1 MEGILMKKYRKYIIA
16 VLTVLLIAVGLTA
29 CGKSTAQD
37 LQSHQ
42 WTFASSKDN
51 GMAATAKFSKSNL
64 TLTQA
69 GFSEVYTYKLIE
81 NKGNEQI
88 KFIGKN
94 SVSGSTETRLFK
106 IKKQSD
112 KYKLTPINTL
122 AKSDTGTVSLIPK

>member
-1 MEGILMKKYRKYIIA
+1 MKQYRKYIIA
-16 VLTVLLIAVGLTA
+16 AFSLLLMVAALTA
-29 CGKSTAQD
+29 CGRSTAQD

-51 GMAATAKFSKSNL
+51 GTATTAKFSKENL
-64 TLTQA
+64 TLSQA
-69 GFSEVYTYKLIE
+69 GFSEVYSYKLTKR
-81 NKGNEQI
+81 NGDEQI
-88 KFIGKN
+88 KFVGKN

-106 IKKQSD
+106 LKKQSD

>member
-1 MEGILMKKYRKYIIA
+1 MSL
-16 VLTVLLIAVGLTA
+16 LLIVVGLTA

-69 GFSEVYTYKLIE
+69 GFSEVYVYKLIE
-81 NKGNEQI
+81 KNGNEQI

-94 SVSGSTETRLFK
+94 NVSGNKETRLFK
-106 IKKQSD
+106 IRKQSD

-122 AKSDTGTVSLIPK
+122 AKDDTGTVSLIPK

>member
-1 MEGILMKKYRKYIIA
+1 MKKYRKYIIA
-16 VLTVLLIAVGLTA
+16 VMTVLLIAVGLTA

-69 GFSEVYTYKLIE
+69 GFSEVYEYKLLE
-81 NKGNEQI
+81 SKGNEQI

-112 KYKLTPINTL
+112 KYKLIPINTL

>member
-1 MEGILMKKYRKYIIA
+1 MKSYRKYIIA
-16 VLTVLLIAVGLTA
+16 VMTVLLIAIGLTA

-51 GMAATAKFSKSNL
+51 GTATTAKFSKENL
-64 TLTQA
+64 TLSQA
-69 GFSEVYTYKLIE
+69 GFSEVYSYKLTKR
-81 NKGNEQI
+81 NGDEQI
-88 KFIGKN
+88 KFVRKN

>member
-1 MEGILMKKYRKYIIA
+1 MKKYRKYIIA
-16 VLTVLLIAVGLTA
+16 VMTVLLIAVGLTA

-112 KYKLTPINTL
+112 KYKLTPISTL

>member
-1 MEGILMKKYRKYIIA
+1 MKKYRKYIIA
-16 VLTVLLIAVGLTA
+16 VMTVLLIAVGLNA

-88 KFIGKN
+88 KFIGKI
-94 SVSGSTETRLFK
+94 VFQVAQKHVCLRLK
-106 IKKQSD
+106 SSQ
-112 KYKLTPINTL
+112 TNIN
-122 AKSDTGTVSLIPK
+122 

>member
-1 MEGILMKKYRKYIIA
+1 MEGILMKEYRKYIIA
-16 VLTVLLIAVGLTA
+16 VMTVLLIAVGLTA

-81 NKGNEQI
+81 NNGPLSI
-88 KFIGKN
+88 K
-94 SVSGSTETRLFK
+94 
-106 IKKQSD
+106 
-112 KYKLTPINTL
+112 
-122 AKSDTGTVSLIPK
+122 

>member
-1 MEGILMKKYRKYIIA
+1 MKKYRKYIIA
-16 VLTVLLIAVGLTA
+16 VMTVLLIAVGLTA

-81 NKGNEQI
+81 NKGNEQ
-88 KFIGKN
+88 
-94 SVSGSTETRLFK
+94 TRVMN
-106 IKKQSD
+106 
-112 KYKLTPINTL
+112 KLSSLVRTVFQVVQKHDYLRLKSSQTNIN
-122 AKSDTGTVSLIPK
+122 

>member
-16 VLTVLLIAVGLTA
+16 VMTVLLIAVGLTA

-112 KYKLTPINTL
+112 KYKLTPINTP
-122 AKSDTGTVSLIPK
+122 AKSDTGTVTLIPK

>member
-1 MEGILMKKYRKYIIA
+1 MKKYRKYIIA
-16 VLTVLLIAVGLTA
+16 VMTVLLIVVGLTA

-88 KFIGKN
+88 KFIDKN

-112 KYKLTPINTL
+112 KYKLTPIHTL

>member
-1 MEGILMKKYRKYIIA
+1 MKKYREYIIA
-16 VLTVLLIAVGLTA
+16 VMTVLLIAVGLTA

-64 TLTQA
+64 ALTQA

-81 NKGNEQI
+81 NKDNEQI
-88 KFIGKN
+88 RFIGKN
-94 SVSGSTETRLFK
+94 SVSGNNKTRLFR
-106 IKKQSD
+106 IRKQSD

-122 AKSDTGTVSLIPK
+122 AKDDTGTVSLIPK

>member
-1 MEGILMKKYRKYIIA
+1 MKSYRKYIIA
-16 VLTVLLIAVGLTA
+16 VMTVLLIAISLTA

-51 GMAATAKFSKSNL
+51 GTATTAKFSKENL
-64 TLTQA
+64 TLSQA
-69 GFSEVYTYKLIE
+69 GFSEVYSYKLTKR
-81 NKGNEQI
+81 NGDEQI
-88 KFIGKN
+88 KFVGKN

>member
-1 MEGILMKKYRKYIIA
+1 MEDILMKKYRKYIIA
-16 VLTVLLIAVGLTA
+16 VLTVLLIAIGLTA

-51 GMAATAKFSKSNL
+51 GTATTAKFSKENL
-64 TLTQA
+64 TLSQA
-69 GFSEVYTYKLIE
+69 GFSEVYSYKLTKR
-81 NKGNEQI
+81 NGDEQI
-88 KFIGKN
+88 KFVGKN

>member
-16 VLTVLLIAVGLTA
+16 VMTVLLIAVGLTA

-122 AKSDTGTVSLIPK
+122 AKSDTWA

>member
-1 MEGILMKKYRKYIIA
+1 M
-16 VLTVLLIAVGLTA
+16 TVLLIAVGLTA

-69 GFSEVYTYKLIE
+69 GFSEVYEYKLLE

-122 AKSDTGTVSLIPK
+122 AKSDTGTVTLIPK

>member
-1 MEGILMKKYRKYIIA
+1 M
-16 VLTVLLIAVGLTA
+16 LLIAIGLTA

-42 WTFASSKDN
+42 WTFVSSKDN
-51 GMAATAKFSKSNL
+51 GTATTAKFSKENL
-64 TLTQA
+64 TLSQA
-69 GFSEVYTYKLIE
+69 GFSEVYSYKLTKR
-81 NKGNEQI
+81 NGDEQI
-88 KFIGKN
+88 KFVGKN

>member
-1 MEGILMKKYRKYIIA
+1 MESYRKYIIA
-16 VLTVLLIAVGLTA
+16 VMTVLLIAIGLTA

-51 GMAATAKFSKSNL
+51 GTATTARFSKENL
-64 TLTQA
+64 TLSQA
-69 GFSEVYTYKLIE
+69 GFSEVYSYKLTKR
-81 NKGNEQI
+81 NGDEQI
-88 KFIGKN
+88 KFVGKN

>member
-1 MEGILMKKYRKYIIA
+1 MKKYRKYIIA
-16 VLTVLLIAVGLTA
+16 VMTVLLIVVGLTA

-69 GFSEVYTYKLIE
+69 GFSEVYEYKLLE
-81 NKGNEQI
+81 SKGNEQI

-122 AKSDTGTVSLIPK
+122 AKCDTGTVSLIPK

>member
-1 MEGILMKKYRKYIIA
+1 MKSYRKYIIA
-16 VLTVLLIAVGLTA
+16 VMTVLLIAIGLTA

-51 GMAATAKFSKSNL
+51 GTATTAKFSKENL
-64 TLTQA
+64 TLSQA
-69 GFSEVYTYKLIE
+69 GFSEVYSYKLTKR
-81 NKGNEQI
+81 NGDEQI
-88 KFIGKN
+88 KFVGKN

>member
-1 MEGILMKKYRKYIIA
+1 MKEYRKYIIA
-16 VLTVLLIAVGLTA
+16 VMTVLLIAVGLTA

-42 WTFASSKDN
+42 WTFTSSKDN

-112 KYKLTPINTL
+112 KYKLIPINTL
-122 AKSDTGTVSLIPK
+122 AKSDTGTVTLIPK

>member
-1 MEGILMKKYRKYIIA
+1 MKKYRKYIIA
-16 VLTVLLIAVGLTA
+16 VMTVLLIVVGLTA

-37 LQSHQ
+37 LQSYQ

-69 GFSEVYTYKLIE
+69 GFSKVYTYKLIK

-88 KFIGKN
+88 EFIGKN
-94 SVSGSTETRLFK
+94 SVSDSTETRLFK

-122 AKSDTGTVSLIPK
+122 AKNDTGTVTLIPK

>member
-1 MEGILMKKYRKYIIA
+1 MKKYRKYIIA
-16 VLTVLLIAVGLTA
+16 VLTVLLIAIGLTG

-51 GMAATAKFSKSNL
+51 GTATTAKFSKENL
-64 TLTQA
+64 TLSQA
-69 GFSEVYTYKLIE
+69 GFSEVYSYKLTKR
-81 NKGNEQI
+81 NGDEQI
-88 KFIGKN
+88 KFVGKN

-122 AKSDTGTVSLIPK
+122 AKSDTGTVSLISK

>member
-1 MEGILMKKYRKYIIA
+1 MKKYRKYMIA
-16 VLTVLLIAVGLTA
+16 VLTVLLIAIGLTA

-51 GMAATAKFSKSNL
+51 GTATTAKFSKENL
-64 TLTQA
+64 TLSQA
-69 GFSEVYTYKLIE
+69 GFSEVYSYKLTKH
-81 NKGNEQI
+81 NGDEQI
-88 KFIGKN
+88 KFVGKN
-94 SVSGSTETRLFK
+94 SVSGSTETRVFK
-106 IKKQSD
+106 IKRQSD

>member
-1 MEGILMKKYRKYIIA
+1 MKQYRKYIIA
-16 VLTVLLIAVGLTA
+16 AFSLLLMVAALTA
-29 CGKSTAQD
+29 CGRSTAQD

-51 GMAATAKFSKSNL
+51 GTATTAKFSKENL
-64 TLTQA
+64 TLSQA
-69 GFSEVYTYKLIE
+69 GFSEVYSYKLTKR
-81 NKGNEQI
+81 NGDEQI
-88 KFIGKN
+88 KFVGKN

-112 KYKLTPINTL
+112 KYKLTPINAL

>member
-1 MEGILMKKYRKYIIA
+1 M
-16 VLTVLLIAVGLTA
+16 TVLLIAIGLTA

-51 GMAATAKFSKSNL
+51 GTATTAKFSKENL
-64 TLTQA
+64 TLSQA
-69 GFSEVYTYKLIE
+69 GFSEVYSYKLTKR
-81 NKGNEQI
+81 NGDEQI
-88 KFIGKN
+88 KFVGKN

>member
-1 MEGILMKKYRKYIIA
+1 MKQYRKYIIA
-16 VLTVLLIAVGLTA
+16 AFSLLLMVAALTA
-29 CGKSTAQD
+29 CGRSTAQD

-51 GMAATAKFSKSNL
+51 GTATTAKFSKENL
-64 TLTQA
+64 TLSQA
-69 GFSEVYTYKLIE
+69 GFSEVYSYKLTKR
-81 NKGNEQI
+81 NGDEQI
-88 KFIGKN
+88 KFVGKN

>member
-1 MEGILMKKYRKYIIA
+1 MKSYGKYIIA
-16 VLTVLLIAVGLTA
+16 VMTVLLIAIGLTA

-51 GMAATAKFSKSNL
+51 GTATTAKFSKENL
-64 TLTQA
+64 TLSQA
-69 GFSEVYTYKLIE
+69 GFSEVYSYKLTKR
-81 NKGNEQI
+81 NGDEQI
-88 KFIGKN
+88 KFVGKN

>member
-1 MEGILMKKYRKYIIA
+1 MEDISMKKYRKYIIA
-16 VLTVLLIAVGLTA
+16 VMTVLLITVGLTA

-94 SVSGSTETRLFK
+94 SVSGSTETRQFK

-122 AKSDTGTVSLIPK
+122 AKSDTVTVTLIPK